1 MLKYRPNSVDEQ
13 ELERWIHV
21 FNRLLCVAQIDTA
34 VLKRYGAKW
43 RVREESWQ
51 HPSKKQNGKEEN

>member
-1 MLKYRPNSVDEQ
+1 MF
-13 ELERWIHV
+13 

-34 VLKRYGAKW
+34 VLKRYGAEW

-51 HPSKKQNGKEEN
+51 QPSKKQNGKEEN